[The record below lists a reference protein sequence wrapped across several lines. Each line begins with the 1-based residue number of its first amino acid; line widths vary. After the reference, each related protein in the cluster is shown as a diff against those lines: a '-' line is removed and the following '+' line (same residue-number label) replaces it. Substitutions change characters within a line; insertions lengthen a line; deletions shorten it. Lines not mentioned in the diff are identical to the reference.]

1 VLSIPTIIGIPIAMA
16 FDHKDLANKVQT
28 AMNQSIDDLKNKLK
42 WKLKTTDTKPLMD
55 QNSTMDQE
63 SATNP
68 NSIIDKK
75 IPTDKNG
82 S

>member
-1 VLSIPTIIGIPIAMA
+1 MA